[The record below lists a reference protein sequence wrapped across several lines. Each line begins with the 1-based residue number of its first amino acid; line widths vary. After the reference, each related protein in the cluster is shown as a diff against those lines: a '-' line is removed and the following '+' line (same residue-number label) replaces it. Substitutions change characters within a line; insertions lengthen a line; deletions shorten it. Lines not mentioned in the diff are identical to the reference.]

1 MCAPDH
7 SEGDRAL
14 AVQSQYDDWQIIEAL
29 QEGRGNLSFV
39 ARKLELKRRSLAD
52 RVYSTSELKDA
63 MLEARDGCIDQAET
77 NIFEAVD
84 AKDLEASKFVLR
96 TIGKQ
101 RGYTYGT
108 EISGDPERPLFL
120 DNKVEIVGVKPKLDA
135 QGKPK

>member
-1 MCAPDH
+1 M
-7 SEGDRAL
+7 
-14 AVQSQYDDWQIIEAL
+14 AVQSQYDDWQIIQAL
-29 QEGRGNLSFV
+29 QEEKGNLSAV
-39 ARKLELKRRSLAD
+39 ARRLELKRRILAE
-52 RVYSTSELKDA
+52 RVYSDSELKDA
-63 MLEARDGCIDQAET
+63 LIEARDGCIDKAEA

-120 DNKVEIVGVKPKLDA
+120 DNKVEIVGVEPKLDVN
-135 QGKPK
+135 GKPLALPALPVKGF